1 MTRSMTSTTM
11 SVENEIS
18 DAFDKMKVTM
28 MKLLLD
34 WLKTIV
40 ERVNEISKA

>member
-18 DAFDKMKVTM
+18 DAFDKMKVTTT
-28 MKLLLD
+28 LLD
-34 WLKTIV
+34 WLKTIA

>member
-28 MKLLLD
+28 MMLLD
-34 WLKTIV
+34 WLKTIA